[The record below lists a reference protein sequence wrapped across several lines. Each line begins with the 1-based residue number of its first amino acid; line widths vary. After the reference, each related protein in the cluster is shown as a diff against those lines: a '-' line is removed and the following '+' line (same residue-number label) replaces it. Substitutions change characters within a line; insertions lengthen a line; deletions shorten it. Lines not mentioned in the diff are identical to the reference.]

1 MIDERQREGLNSSK
15 LDSSEEDSSE
25 DSSEERKGDNKEEPA
40 NISDTRQLDQS
51 DHDRYF
57 SKDFFVNAKAKNILT
72 KFWWYELTT
81 I

>member
-25 DSSEERKGDNKEEPA
+25 ERKGDNKEEPVK
-40 NISDTRQLDQS
+40 ISDTRQLDQS

-72 KFWWYELTT
+72 KF
-81 I
+81 

>member
-1 MIDERQREGLNSSK
+1 MLRSSLITLIDERQREGLNSSK

-25 DSSEERKGDNKEEPA
+25 ERKGDNKEEPVK
-40 NISDTRQLDQS
+40 ISDTRQLDQS

-72 KFWWYELTT
+72 KF
-81 I
+81 

>member
-1 MIDERQREGLNSSK
+1 MLRFSLITLIDERQREGLNSSK
-15 LDSSEEDSSE
+15 LDSSEE

-72 KFWWYELTT
+72 KF
-81 I
+81 

>member
-1 MIDERQREGLNSSK
+1 MLRSSLITLIDERQREGLNSSK
-15 LDSSEEDSSE
+15 LDSSEE

-72 KFWWYELTT
+72 KF
-81 I
+81 